1 MNVNTDSELDFSK
14 LEGLIAAVIQDSV
27 SKEVLMVGFMNEQ
40 AFAQTLTT
48 GFVVFYSR
56 SRDKLWLKGESSG
69 HTLQVVNLRTD
80 CDRDALVIEVIANG
94 PGFVTK
100 DTQVVFLE
108 NDRAMNGQ
116 QRPKKHFHQTTYTEE
131 HNDTQAWYSKG
142 KPRKRDDR
150 SLSSGGFPDHSQ
162 QQVIFPRN

>member
-1 MNVNTDSELDFSK
+1 MNVNTNSELDFSK

-94 PGFVTK
+94 PGGCHEGYASCFFRTRQGNEWSTTAEK
-100 DTQVVFLE
+100 TFSP
-108 NDRAMNGQ
+108 NDV
-116 QRPKKHFHQTTYTEE
+116 Y
-131 HNDTQAWYSKG
+131 
-142 KPRKRDDR
+142 
-150 SLSSGGFPDHSQ
+150 GGAQ
-162 QQVIFPRN
+162 

>member
-1 MNVNTDSELDFSK
+1 MNVNTNSELDFSK

-40 AFAQTLTT
+40 AYAQTLTT

-94 PGFVTK
+94 PGVCHEGYASCFFRIRQGNEWSTTAEK
-100 DTQVVFLE
+100 TFSP
-108 NDRAMNGQ
+108 NDV
-116 QRPKKHFHQTTYTEE
+116 Y
-131 HNDTQAWYSKG
+131 
-142 KPRKRDDR
+142 
-150 SLSSGGFPDHSQ
+150 GGAQ
-162 QQVIFPRN
+162 

>member
-1 MNVNTDSELDFSK
+1 MNVNTNSELDFSK

-40 AFAQTLTT
+40 AYAQTLTT

-94 PGFVTK
+94 PGVCH
-100 DTQVVFLE
+100 E
-108 NDRAMNGQ
+108 
-116 QRPKKHFHQTTYTEE
+116 
-131 HNDTQAWYSKG
+131 
-142 KPRKRDDR
+142 
-150 SLSSGGFPDHSQ
+150 
-162 QQVIFPRN
+162 

>member
-1 MNVNTDSELDFSK
+1 MNVNTNSELDFSK

-40 AFAQTLTT
+40 AYAQTLTT

-94 PGFVTK
+94 PGVCHEGYASCFFITRQGNEWSTTAEK
-100 DTQVVFLE
+100 TFSP
-108 NDRAMNGQ
+108 NDV
-116 QRPKKHFHQTTYTEE
+116 Y
-131 HNDTQAWYSKG
+131 
-142 KPRKRDDR
+142 
-150 SLSSGGFPDHSQ
+150 GGAQ
-162 QQVIFPRN
+162 

>member
-1 MNVNTDSELDFSK
+1 MNVNTNSELDFSK
-14 LEGLIAAVIQDSV
+14 LEGLVAAVIQDSV

-40 AFAQTLTT
+40 AYAQTIST

-94 PGFVTK
+94 PGVCHEGYASCFFRTRRGNEWSTTAEK
-100 DTQVVFLE
+100 TFSP
-108 NDRAMNGQ
+108 NDV
-116 QRPKKHFHQTTYTEE
+116 Y
-131 HNDTQAWYSKG
+131 
-142 KPRKRDDR
+142 
-150 SLSSGGFPDHSQ
+150 GGAQ
-162 QQVIFPRN
+162 

>member
-1 MNVNTDSELDFSK
+1 MNVNTNSELDFSK

-94 PGFVTK
+94 PGVCHEGYASCF
-100 DTQVVFLE
+100 F
-108 NDRAMNGQ
+108 
-116 QRPKKHFHQTTYTEE
+116 
-131 HNDTQAWYSKG
+131 
-142 KPRKRDDR
+142 RKRQGNEWSTTAEKTFSPNDVY
-150 SLSSGGFPDHSQ
+150 GGAQ
-162 QQVIFPRN
+162 

>member
-1 MNVNTDSELDFSK
+1 MSVNTNSELDFSK

-69 HTLQVVNLRTD
+69 HTLQVVNMRTD

-94 PGFVTK
+94 PGVCHEGYASCFFSTRQGNEWSTTAEK
-100 DTQVVFLE
+100 TFSP
-108 NDRAMNGQ
+108 NDV
-116 QRPKKHFHQTTYTEE
+116 Y
-131 HNDTQAWYSKG
+131 
-142 KPRKRDDR
+142 
-150 SLSSGGFPDHSQ
+150 GGAQ
-162 QQVIFPRN
+162 

>member
-1 MNVNTDSELDFSK
+1 MNVNTNSELDFSK

-40 AFAQTLTT
+40 AYAQTLTT

-94 PGFVTK
+94 PGACHEGYASCFFRTRQGNEWSTTAEK
-100 DTQVVFLE
+100 TFSP
-108 NDRAMNGQ
+108 NDV
-116 QRPKKHFHQTTYTEE
+116 Y
-131 HNDTQAWYSKG
+131 
-142 KPRKRDDR
+142 
-150 SLSSGGFPDHSQ
+150 GGAQ
-162 QQVIFPRN
+162 

>member
-1 MNVNTDSELDFSK
+1 MMNVNTNSELDFSK

-40 AFAQTLTT
+40 AYAQTLTT

-94 PGFVTK
+94 PGVCHEGYASCFFRTLQGNEWSTTAEK
-100 DTQVVFLE
+100 TFSP
-108 NDRAMNGQ
+108 NDV
-116 QRPKKHFHQTTYTEE
+116 Y
-131 HNDTQAWYSKG
+131 
-142 KPRKRDDR
+142 
-150 SLSSGGFPDHSQ
+150 GGAQ
-162 QQVIFPRN
+162 

>member
-1 MNVNTDSELDFSK
+1 MNVNTNSELDFSK

-40 AFAQTLTT
+40 AYAQTLTT

-94 PGFVTK
+94 P
-100 DTQVVFLE
+100 VVCHEGYASCFFRTRQGNE
-108 NDRAMNGQ
+108 WSTTAEKTFSPNDV
-116 QRPKKHFHQTTYTEE
+116 Y
-131 HNDTQAWYSKG
+131 
-142 KPRKRDDR
+142 
-150 SLSSGGFPDHSQ
+150 GGAQ
-162 QQVIFPRN
+162 